1 MIKKT
6 KRKCSSCDGYCGGRK
21 GSCKHAANELKK
33 RTDQLWAIAIAGYKN
48 RKEQS
53 HE

>member
-6 KRKCSSCDGYCGGRK
+6 KRKCSSCGGYCGGCK

-33 RTDQLWAIAIAGYKN
+33 RTDQLWAIAIAGYEN
-48 RKEQS
+48 RKEPTND
-53 HE
+53 